1 MERKE
6 VRARTGGTPREEN
19 GEMGWGGRKRG
30 EAGEGQWRW
39 RGWRRGWGV
48 WVRG

>member
-39 RGWRRGWGV
+39 RRGEAEGMGISV
-48 WVRG
+48 